1 MSATVEKETRKR
13 YLDLIEATVSNSI
26 YGESGIERKIH
37 AFWQRLRHPLL
48 TKRGVFG
55 WPPRAHTMLRAERL
69 KNIRM
74 LVEAVIEKG
83 IPGDLIETGVWRGGA
98 CIYMRAIL
106 AAHGQSERKVV
117 VADSFEGLPPPD
129 GKKYPADKRDKLS
142 TFDELA
148 VSLDDVKRNFAAYGL
163 LDSQVQFAKG
173 FFKDTLGKL
182 DNERFALIR
191 LDGDM
196 YESTMDALT
205 ALYDKVSRAAMS
217 SWTTMAASPL
227 AVRPCMIF
235 LTSGGWHPK
244 STKWTCPQSGG
255 KRKIGIE
262 PQEPDAEGDGLS
274 SFVALGVTAAEIDRI
289 LYGCGCSMKWRRTKS
304 SIGPVNEPASD
315 LILSSSQSHH
325 RIGAA
330 SR

>member
-205 ALYDKVSRAAMS
+205 ALYDKVSPGGYVIVDDYGGITACRKAVHDFLDQRGLAPKIHKVDVSAVWWEKEDRDRAAR
-217 SWTTMAASPL
+217 A
-227 AVRPCMIF
+227 
-235 LTSGGWHPK
+235 
-244 STKWTCPQSGG
+244 
-255 KRKIGIE
+255 
-262 PQEPDAEGDGLS
+262 
-274 SFVALGVTAAEIDRI
+274 
-289 LYGCGCSMKWRRTKS
+289 
-304 SIGPVNEPASD
+304 
-315 LILSSSQSHH
+315 
-325 RIGAA
+325 
-330 SR
+330 